1 GGRDD
6 LIAAGGIYRLG
17 GARALLSCER
27 KMGPQAWLPLRR
39 PLRAF
44 PDHCTLIGIM
54 WLLRLAMIQTEPVMT
69 RNTISTPK
77 ARARILFVLSGPL
90 PRCRKKTRWTPIC
103 AKASTIKPTGM
114 PGAQS
119 KLVCDTT
126 NEAIVAT
133 TASTRPAV
141 YDRY

>member
-17 GARALLSCER
+17 GRRALLSCER

-54 WLLRLAMIQTEPVMT
+54 LLLRLAMIQTEPVMT
-69 RNTISTPK
+69 SKTISTPN
-77 ARARILFVLSGPL
+77 ARARILFVLSGPVR
-90 PRCRKKTRWTPIC
+90 RCRKKTRWTPIC
-103 AKASTIKPTGM
+103 AKASTSNPTGI
-114 PGAQS
+114 PGGHS
-119 KLVCDTT
+119 KLVCATT
-126 NEAIVAT
+126 KEAIVAT
-133 TASTRPAV
+133 IASTRPTV
-141 YDRY
+141 YDR